1 MQEQK
6 RVHGEEYKKL
16 LEEVNKLRSEKEQQQ
31 KLLAQSLLLSEDARI
46 EASMKHEIT
55 RLTNDNLVGPLYY
68 IIGHYNYIAA
78 KQPSL
83 SLHFQTRINNFL
95 FFRSS

>member
-6 RVHGEEYKKL
+6 HVQGKEYKKL

-31 KLLAQSLLLSEDARI
+31 KLLAQSLLLSEDARV

-55 RLTNDNLVGPLYY
+55 RLTNDNLVGLLD
-68 IIGHYNYIAA
+68 
-78 KQPSL
+78 L
-83 SLHFQTRINNFL
+83 SINNFL
-95 FFRSS
+95 FF

>member
-6 RVHGEEYKKL
+6 HVYSEEYKKL

-31 KLLAQSLLLSEDARI
+31 KLLAQSLLLSEDARV

-55 RLTNDNLVGPLYY
+55 RLTNDNLVGPLDLSR
-68 IIGHYNYIAA
+68 
-78 KQPSL
+78 PSL
-83 SLHFQTRINNFL
+83 TMIILLQNSPL
-95 FFRSS
+95 FVYISK

>member
-6 RVHGEEYKKL
+6 RVHSEEYKKL

-31 KLLAQSLLLSEDARI
+31 KLLAQSLLLSEDARV

-55 RLTNDNLVGPLYY
+55 RLTNDNLVGPLD
-68 IIGHYNYIAA
+68 
-78 KQPSL
+78 L
-83 SLHFQTRINNFL
+83 SLPSFTIIILLQNSPLLVYI
-95 FFRSS
+95 SK